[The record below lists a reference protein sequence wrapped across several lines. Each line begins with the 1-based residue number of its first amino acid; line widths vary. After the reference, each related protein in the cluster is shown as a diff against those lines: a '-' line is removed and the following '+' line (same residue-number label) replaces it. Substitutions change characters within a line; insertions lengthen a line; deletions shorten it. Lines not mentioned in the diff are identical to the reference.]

1 MKSRMCMKRRPC
13 TGNEG
18 IVLGT
23 ISVEVNTAVH
33 HIKILRWIY
42 MEYMIKSCQILSVV
56 VLSLAKLFTCL
67 YLFWDRNVRNL
78 QKLQEF
84 WPSVLIFFFLNKTN
98 ISHNL
103 RYNYIERSSSKPKL
117 TWHWFSVILRKM
129 GRGDA
134 WSKGNK
140 SEVLY
145 SLNKPKAAWSN
156 GNRSTDSVV

>member
-42 MEYMIKSCQILSVV
+42 MEYMIKSCQILSWV
-56 VLSLAKLFTCL
+56 VLSLAFISSGA
-67 YLFWDRNVRNL
+67 RNVRNL

-145 SLNKPKAAWSN
+145 SLNKPRAAWSN

>member
-1 MKSRMCMKRRPC
+1 MSILQFITSKFSDEFTWNIWLRAIRFYLLLFFHLPNC
-13 TGNEG
+13 
-18 IVLGT
+18 LHAF
-23 ISVEVNTAVH
+23 ISFGA
-33 HIKILRWIY
+33 
-42 MEYMIKSCQILSVV
+42 
-56 VLSLAKLFTCL
+56 
-67 YLFWDRNVRNL
+67 RNVRNL

-145 SLNKPKAAWSN
+145 SLNKPRAAWSN
-156 GNRSTDSVV
+156 GNKSTDSVV

>member
-42 MEYMIKSCQILSVV
+42 MEYMIIRAIRFYLWFFH
-56 VLSLAKLFTCL
+56 LPNCL
-67 YLFWDRNVRNL
+67 HAFISSGARNVRNL

-140 SEVLY
+140 SELLY
-145 SLNKPKAAWSN
+145 SLNKPRAAWSN